1 MPEIKLKN
9 CPFCGSEAQFKNI
22 SNVCGDQS
30 VTFGFEISCAKCGVS
45 LPKRYRVEFRLSKS
59 GAIKTIMDHRTNAVE
74 AWNRRANDLIEMPC
88 KVGDTV
94 YVCYESPYGVLE
106 TTIDKIIIHQ
116 KHTQIVFTNRSEFT
130 VWDNDWNTYK
140 KSVFFTRDEAEKA
153 LEEHKNETD

>member
-1 MPEIKLKN
+1 MNRCKDCYHYKICENNLMQQGIDPTSIVLASTVDNSADN
-9 CPFCGSEAQFKNI
+9 CPYFQ
-22 SNVCGDQS
+22 D
-30 VTFGFEISCAKCGVS
+30 
-45 LPKRYRVEFRLSKS
+45 KS
-59 GAIKTIMDHRTNAVE
+59 M
-74 AWNRRANDLIEMPC
+74 LIELPC

>member
-1 MPEIKLKN
+1 MNRCKDCYHYKICENNLMQQGIDPTSIVFASTVDNSADN
-9 CPFCGSEAQFKNI
+9 CPYFQ
-22 SNVCGDQS
+22 D
-30 VTFGFEISCAKCGVS
+30 
-45 LPKRYRVEFRLSKS
+45 KS
-59 GAIKTIMDHRTNAVE
+59 M
-74 AWNRRANDLIEMPC
+74 LIELPC

-130 VWDNDWNTYK
+130 VGDNDWNTYK